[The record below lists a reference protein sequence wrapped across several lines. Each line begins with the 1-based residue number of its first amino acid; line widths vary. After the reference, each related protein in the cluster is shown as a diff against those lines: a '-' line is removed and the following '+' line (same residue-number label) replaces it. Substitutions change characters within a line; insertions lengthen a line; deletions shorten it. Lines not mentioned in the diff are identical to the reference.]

1 MRTVKNKFNENW
13 NFNEYLLLGWSESHI
28 SLTFQWFMTSTP
40 YNQQIYVFFYQ
51 CRVRGGGGRE
61 WMLKVS
67 LFPAYAPSYA
77 CQPDLSSNIAHIQ
90 YVCITCTIRRTVI
103 IHMYCTLCI
112 MYTYYRSYLH
122 ILYSTLHNAT
132 AGQSGYQ
139 SAWTRQWPKCIRWH
153 VKIPKTGWMKGD
165 AEKQFSEIPDI
176 YSYFSEHDTFISQLF

>member
-1 MRTVKNKFNENW
+1 MNIWRWGGVKVIYRWHFNDLWLPLHTINKYMYF
-13 NFNEYLLLGWSESHI
+13 SI
-28 SLTFQWFMTSTP
+28 S
-40 YNQQIYVFFYQ
+40 V
-51 CRVRGGGGRE
+51 E

-176 YSYFSEHDTFISQLF
+176 YSCFSEHDTFISQLF